1 MVDEWGA
8 RRKYLG
14 QRYPI
19 PFEFPISSEKDLRCF
34 KCPDPKASWR
44 FELLKEMV
52 KNYKF
57 KKAIIFCLETV
68 FTYGWVLV
76 GMENLLTFFRTD
88 PEFARKLLD
97 INAEYHLRVA
107 ESAIELGADA
117 ILCGDDLAYKTG
129 LMMSRKDFQEFLL
142 PYYKRIIELAHSKK
156 VPFIK
161 HCDGNIWEILDLF
174 VEAGIDA
181 INPLEPV
188 AGMDIGKVKQ
198 KYGDRICLI
207 GNIDC
212 GDLLC
217 RKTPKEV
224 EKVVKETIRI
234 AAPAGGYILSS
245 SNAIQAA
252 VKPENYQAMILATK
266 KYGKYPL
273 SV

>member
-1 MVDEWGA
+1 M
-8 RRKYLG
+8 
-14 QRYPI
+14 
-19 PFEFPISSEKDLRCF
+19 
-34 KCPDPKASWR
+34 
-44 FELLKEMV
+44 
-52 KNYKF
+52 
-57 KKAIIFCLETV
+57 

-97 INAEYHLRVA
+97 ISAEYHLRVA
-107 ESAIELGADA
+107 ELAIELGVDA
-117 ILCGDDLAYKTG
+117 IMCGDDLAYKTG

-142 PYYKRIIELAHSKK
+142 PHYKRIIELVHNKK

-188 AGMDIGKVKQ
+188 AGMDIGEVKQ